1 MQPPSSRCT
10 VAKQSPCRA
19 STELLA
25 PLFSASGSYSLLRS
39 FDLRVWHAFRPEA
52 WPLVVKRC
60 DAFLKLAW
68 SFSCYGAP
76 PSQDRPSQKTSELSD
91 SELRPRPAP
100 NVGELSDMDKQL
112 WTVLRKASCGSL
124 FASWK
129 DRGVTLALLRNLAYG
144 DFKVCL
150 DVDVVQ
156 AHAIKEALQHFDT
169 PLTHAAGSAKEL
181 GAEHRPSDTSAAS
194 GADAHVATGM
204 PAAAMLS
211 QPASSLSPKPVAQMQ
226 LEGVSDT
233 AAAAP
238 ATTAGDAAMQET
250 QAGALDVPPGCT
262 LRLYPR
268 NDTDGKLRWQARLPK
283 DAHPFEGQR
292 SKEQS
297 FGEDDKG
304 NVARDVCLH
313 YLQRWWASQT
323 LTDAP

>member
-25 PLFSASGSYSLLRS
+25 PLFSASGSYSFLRS

-226 LEGVSDT
+226 LE
-233 AAAAP
+233 
-238 ATTAGDAAMQET
+238 DA
-250 QAGALDVPPGCT
+250 GCT